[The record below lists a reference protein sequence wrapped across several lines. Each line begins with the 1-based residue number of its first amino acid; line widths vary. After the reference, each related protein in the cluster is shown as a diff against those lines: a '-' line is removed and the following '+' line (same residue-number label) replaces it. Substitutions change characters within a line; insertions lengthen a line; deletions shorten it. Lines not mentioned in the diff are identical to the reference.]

1 MRRAQRIVMAFLL
14 MAGLTAA
21 VFIRTNTARSSPLT
35 DFCQTVTEI
44 PLPECEALVAVYT
57 ATDGE
62 NWVNASGWL
71 VEVNP
76 ADWFGV
82 VVEDGHVSKL
92 VLPDNHLQG
101 VLPAEIGALT
111 HLSELNLRGNQLS
124 GSLPAGIGSLSQL
137 IILDLSNNQFGG
149 SLPAGLFNLTSL
161 QYLYLDHNQF
171 GGTLLPAVGS
181 LTALKV
187 LWLNDNLLLGFP
199 PASMT
204 SLTGLF
210 DPGALQPGSLD
221 GLDLNNNRFCVSAGY
236 PSAGDAVHQFLHQK
250 DPDFHLHQTCTPL
263 YDVYLP
269 MVRR

>member
-1 MRRAQRIVMAFLL
+1 MGRILTILLCFFLL
-14 MAGLTAA
+14 VVIFAFNGRAEA
-21 VFIRTNTARSSPLT
+21 HSRIQT
-35 DFCQTVTEI
+35 DFCASIVNI
-44 PLPECEALVAVYT
+44 PVEECEALAAIYT
-57 ATDGE
+57 QTNGDSWSD
-62 NWVNASGWL
+62 NTGWL

-82 VVEDGHVSKL
+82 TVEDGHVTRLLLS
-92 VLPDNHLQG
+92 NNNLQG
-101 VLPAEIGALT
+101 VLPPEIGTLT
-111 HLSELNLRGNQLS
+111 SLTELTLRDNHLSGA
-124 GSLPAGIGSLSQL
+124 LPAEIGSLSQL
-137 IILDLSNNQFGG
+137 VILDLSNNQFSG

-171 GGTLLPAVGS
+171 GGTLPPAVGS
-181 LTALKV
+181 LAALNV

-210 DPGALQPGSLD
+210 DPGTLQPGNLD
-221 GLDLNNNRFCVSAGY
+221 GLDLNNNRFCVPTDY
-236 PSAGDAVHQFLHQK
+236 PASGNVLHQFLNQK

-263 YDVYLP
+263 FDVYLP